1 MSAEYTNLSLLISTT
16 GSTFL
21 TIFFVLLSLT
31 ASHRKD
37 SLSERLHGFTVW
49 RSSPIGISAE
59 KSSLVKQVLT
69 KLANIAPLQWS
80 KKLDKELLRANI
92 PLNGGEFIVLQI
104 SLTFIFFLFGLF
116 AFRQIFA
123 APLVGILG
131 IILPKIWL
139 KNAQKSK
146 IQRFNNQ
153 LVDALLV
160 LANSLK
166 AGFSFL
172 QALDLVSREM
182 PDPIA
187 RELQF
192 AIREM
197 SYGTPTEQAL
207 LNLSDR
213 IGSDDLDLLITAIL
227 IQRQVGGNLAEVLQS
242 IHGTIQDRI
251 RIQQEIKTLTA
262 QGRMSGYIVAAL
274 PFGIAAVLTLIN
286 PNYMTLMFTKPL
298 GWAMIGGGLT
308 SEIIGFLIIR
318 KIIAIKV

>member
-1 MSAEYTNLSLLISTT
+1 MLAEYNNLGLLISTT

-21 TIFFVLLSLT
+21 TIFFILLSLT
-31 ASHRKD
+31 ASQRKN
-37 SLSERLHGFTVW
+37 SLSKRLHGFTAW
-49 RSSPIGISAE
+49 RSSPIAISAE
-59 KSSLVKQVLT
+59 KGSLIKQVLT
-69 KLANIAPLQWS
+69 KLANIAPLHWS
-80 KKLDKELLRANI
+80 KKLEKELLRANI
-92 PLNGGEFIVLQI
+92 PLNGGEFLVLQI
-104 SLTFIFFLFGLF
+104 SLTSIFCLIGLLAFQEFLAGL
-116 AFRQIFA
+116 I
-123 APLVGILG
+123 VGILG
-131 IILPKIWL
+131 VILPRIWL

-146 IQRFNNQ
+146 LQCFNNQ

-197 SYGTPTEQAL
+197 NYGTPTEQAL

-274 PFGIAAVLTLIN
+274 PFGIAGVLTLIN
-286 PNYMTLMFTKPL
+286 PSYMTLMFTKPL

-308 SEIIGFLIIR
+308 SEIIGYLIIR